1 MGYASP
7 LPPFC
12 KCPARF
18 LALCALVLLPSGA
31 RAQAGPRTDT
41 PRAGK
46 FRFTFEPVITTWERE
61 FTADGHEQRIGA
73 SLFGETH
80 PPFGCTVIKGFVVCR
95 YDFTPVLVHEERRVT
110 PFALDFGITNRIAVG
125 VYVPLVRVHTRAGFQ
140 LDSIGNPGNPA
151 AADRLDS
158 LLTDST
164 YALDPIAGTSRR
176 LSFFPGDVEVNAK
189 YRMLESR
196 SYALSGAVVVRLP
209 TGHQD
214 SPNNL
219 FDLSTGDHQT
229 DIELQVAQE
238 LTVFHRL
245 WLNMLVRG
253 GRQQPGTRARRVGPQ
268 SVLLIPHAALATL
281 NWDPG
286 DYAAIDV
293 APMLRFGKDFAVGFT
308 GGYWTQKRDRYTYR
322 SAQDSIDI
330 ASRLGAPVSAA
341 VLDAGTALRW
351 TRLGVAMTYATP
363 DVEGSFSVEQ
373 TVTGSG
379 GLVPVATVF
388 RIVMR
393 TSRWPF

>member
-7 LPPFC
+7 LPPFAAYC
-12 KCPARF
+12 RLVAI
-18 LALCALVLLPSGA
+18 LALVPCLVH
-31 RAQAGPRTDT
+31 AQTGPRTDT
-41 PRAGK
+41 PRAGHL
-46 FRFTFEPVITTWERE
+46 RVTFEPVITNWERE
-61 FTADGHEQRIGA
+61 FTANGHEQAIGT
-73 SLFGETH
+73 SLLGEIR
-80 PPFGCTVIKGFVVCR
+80 PPIVCRPVGGFVICR
-95 YDFTPVLVHEERRVT
+95 YDFTPVLVRAERRVT
-110 PFALDFGITNRIAVG
+110 PLALEFGITNRIAVG
-125 VYVPLVRVHTRAGFQ
+125 VYVPVVRVNTRAGFQ
-140 LDSIGNPGNPA
+140 LDSVGNPGNPD

-164 YALDPIAGTSRR
+164 YALDPVVGTTRR
-176 LSFFPGDVEVNAK
+176 LRFFPGDVEVHAK
-189 YRMLESR
+189 YRMLESGN
-196 SYALSGAVVVRLP
+196 YALSGAVVVRLP
-209 TGHQD
+209 TGHQE

-293 APMLRFGKDFAVGFT
+293 APMLRFGKNFGVGFT
-308 GGYWTQKRDRYTYR
+308 AGYWTQKRDRYTYR

-330 ASRLGAPVSAA
+330 ATRLGAPVSAA

-351 TRLGVAMTYATP
+351 ARLGVAMTYAGP
-363 DVEGSFSVEQ
+363 DAEGSFSVEQ

-379 GLVPVATVF
+379 GPVPVATVF

-393 TSRWPF
+393 TSRLPF

>member
-7 LPPFC
+7 LPPFAAC
-12 KCPARF
+12 CRLVAI
-18 LALCALVLLPSGA
+18 LALFPCLVH
-31 RAQAGPRTDT
+31 AQAGSRTDT
-41 PRAGK
+41 PRAGTL
-46 FRFTFEPVITTWERE
+46 RFTFEPVITTWERE
-61 FTADGHEQRIGA
+61 FTVNGHEQRIGA

-95 YDFTPVLVHEERRVT
+95 YDFTPVLVREERRVT
-110 PFALDFGITNRIAVG
+110 PLALEFGITNRIAVG
-125 VYVPLVRVHTRAGFQ
+125 VYVPVIRVNTRAGFQ
-140 LDSIGNPGNPA
+140 LDSLGATGNPDA
-151 AADRLDS
+151 ARRLDS

-176 LSFFPGDVEVNAK
+176 LHFFPGDIEVNAK

-196 SYALSGAVVVRLP
+196 DYALSGAVVVRLP

-238 LTVFHRL
+238 LTVLDRL
-245 WLNMLVRG
+245 WLNVLVRG

-293 APMLRFGKDFAVGFT
+293 APMLRFG
-308 GGYWTQKRDRYTYR
+308 
-322 SAQDSIDI
+322 
-330 ASRLGAPVSAA
+330 
-341 VLDAGTALRW
+341 
-351 TRLGVAMTYATP
+351 
-363 DVEGSFSVEQ
+363 
-373 TVTGSG
+373 
-379 GLVPVATVF
+379 
-388 RIVMR
+388 
-393 TSRWPF
+393 